1 MKPSNPVINLAA
13 AGAGTTTQVVSVPG
27 ASGVMVIINNTAVAG
42 GTSPTLTVNVNGVV
56 DDGSGNTYTLLDS
69 AAIAAGTV
77 GVTTLTVFPGA
88 PITTNVSANSI
99 IPSNLSIS
107 AVVGGTSPVVTAT
120 ISIALI

>member
-1 MKPSNPVINLAA
+1 MNPSNPVIKLAA
-13 AGAGTTTQVVSVPG
+13 AGAGTTTQVVSIPG
-27 ASGVMVIINNTAVAG
+27 ARGVMIIINNTAVAG
-42 GTSPTLTVNVNGVV
+42 GTLPTLTVNVNGVV
-56 DDGSGNTYTLLDS
+56 DDGSGDTYTLLDS

>member
-1 MKPSNPVINLAA
+1 MNPSNPVIKLAA
-13 AGAGTTTQVVSVPG
+13 AGAGTTTQVVSIPG
-27 ASGVMVIINNTAVAG
+27 ARGVMIIINNTAVAG
-42 GTSPTLTVNVNGVV
+42 GTLPTLTVNVNGVV
-56 DDGSGNTYTLLDS
+56 DDGSGTTYTLLDS

-88 PITTNVSANSI
+88 PVTTNVSANSI